1 METDENTL
9 KSQLDQRNIE
19 IEKLKAEL
27 NSAFA
32 DADELAVARAHL
44 QETAD
49 KTRLTNAGLNDKLN
63 CLEAENEN
71 VRRKIADTERYLDQ
85 LIVQEKALRD
95 KIMAYENENNGLDG
109 DISAT
114 IEDIGVLDNRIM
126 DAQHQ
131 IKDLQTDIAETAA
144 LCDKYKSE
152 ALHYQKATQAE
163 VMKNN
168 DTNKLLA
175 QA

>member
-1 METDENTL
+1 MKTL
-9 KSQLDQRNIE
+9 LRVNLINVTSKSRNS
-19 IEKLKAEL
+19 KLSWILPLVKI
-27 NSAFA
+27 NIIIA

-109 DISAT
+109 DITAT

-126 DAQHQ
+126 DA
-131 IKDLQTDIAETAA
+131 
-144 LCDKYKSE
+144 
-152 ALHYQKATQAE
+152 
-163 VMKNN
+163 
-168 DTNKLLA
+168 
-175 QA
+175 